1 MGALKME
8 ATLVSQWKHCG
19 LKHDK
24 RGFSILSQETKQVI
38 KNKHTSKQTNNNNN
52 KQENKQNR
60 RKHTNN
66 NNNKK
71 KQQQQKNKKNRSKQ
85 TPPLF

>member
-19 LKHDK
+19 MKHDK

-52 KQENKQNR
+52 KQAKQ
-60 RKHTNN
+60 
-66 NNNKK
+66 
-71 KQQQQKNKKNRSKQ
+71 KQ
-85 TPPLF
+85 TYKQ